1 MQDVYNGIG
10 IVAANRENNEEALP
24 YLNSAIDVYLQATME
39 CKIEDKSSVFKDF
52 TMSPLDKYLLR
63 SDEQD

>member
-24 YLNSAIDVYLQATME
+24 YLNSAIDVYLQAIME
-39 CKIEDKSSVFKDF
+39 CKV
-52 TMSPLDKYLLR
+52 
-63 SDEQD
+63 